1 MKDHC
6 EALSTLGDRLKS
18 RRIHMGLSQE
28 QMAERCGVHRTYYSA
43 IERGERNI
51 TVLVLLTVARGVEV
65 DPGQLVA
72 GLR

>member
-1 MKDHC
+1 
-6 EALSTLGDRLKS
+6 
-18 RRIHMGLSQE
+18 MGLSQE